1 MALTAHWRYH
11 LNTWQSSGMTQAAY
25 CREHQ
30 LNAKTFAARL
40 HDFRKQEFVSTFI
53 PVQVQEPLPASALL
67 VLHTGHGSRL
77 ELPLTVSA
85 PWLAEL
91 LRCLA

>member
-1 MALTAHWRYH
+1 MTLTAHWIQH
-11 LNTWQSSGMTQAAY
+11 LNNWQNSGMSQAAY

-30 LNAKTFAARL
+30 LNVKTFAARL
-40 HDFRKQEFVSTFI
+40 HDFRNQESTSAFI
-53 PVQVQEPLPASALL
+53 PVQVQEPATALL

-77 ELPLTVSA
+77 ELPITVSA